1 MRLWEHIY
9 RFTELQSLE
18 IRLRYQHLHQL
29 LHKLGQLPYLLDLI
43 IDTDDFAPSIQ
54 PHATPISIS
63 NSKFRQ
69 LRHLKILGT
78 TAPIHCILDELKGL
92 ANLSTLKIDR
102 ESDTALWGF
111 QVEDQD
117 ISVTWK
123 SFSKL
128 LPHFLQLKTS
138 KYSIDL

>member
-18 IRLRYQHLHQL
+18 IRLSFSPLHQL
-29 LHKLGQLPYLLDLI
+29 LHKLGELPHLLDLI
-43 IDTDDFAPSIQ
+43 IDTDDSDLAPSIQ

-111 QVEDQD
+111 KLKIK
-117 ISVTWK
+117 IS
-123 SFSKL
+123 
-128 LPHFLQLKTS
+128 P
-138 KYSIDL
+138 